1 MYDYYKKKAQKIT
14 TLDQTISLLGHQ
26 VSSIMPLRFTPIE
39 ANSSTEE
46 EVLIT
51 LTNCYWRMKI
61 ASSYKLTYENGKQVT
76 FSIEK

>member
-14 TLDQTISLLGHQ
+14 TLDQTIS
-26 VSSIMPLRFTPIE
+26 LRFTPIE